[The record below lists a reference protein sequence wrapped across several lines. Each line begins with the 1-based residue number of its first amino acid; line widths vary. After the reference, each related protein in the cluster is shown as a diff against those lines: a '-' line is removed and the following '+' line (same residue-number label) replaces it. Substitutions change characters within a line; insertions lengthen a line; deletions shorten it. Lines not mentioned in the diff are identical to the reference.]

1 MKVGDL
7 VIMPGETLAAGDS
20 MSIGIIVEETD
31 QREHS
36 RNWKRKR
43 VGVMW
48 VDGGGVV
55 DYEPK
60 DWLEVINESR

>member
-7 VIMPGETLAAGDS
+7 VIMPGETLRAGDS
-20 MSIGIIVEETD
+20 MSIGIIVEEKD
-31 QREHS
+31 SRMHS
-36 RNWKRKR
+36 RHWKRKR

-48 VDGGGVV
+48 TDGGGVI

-60 DWLEVINESR
+60 DWLEVVNG